1 MMIIE
6 FRQAAYNKAFDL
18 LDAVKDYGKKAKMT
32 LCALEDAL
40 EECYEA
46 SMDSEED
53 EELEVPTEDKE
64 EDFEMNYRGHGSR
77 SAMRRNM
84 RMRYRDGMHSNMRMR
99 MRNSAR

>member
-18 LDAVKDYGKKAKMT
+18 LESVKDYYKKGKMT

-46 SMDSEED
+46 SMESEED
-53 EELEVPTEDKE
+53 DELEVPAEDKD
-64 EDFEMNYRGHGSR
+64 EDIEVNYRGR
-77 SAMRRNM
+77 RPAMRRNT

-99 MRNSAR
+99 NSSRY

>member
-18 LDAVKDYGKKAKMT
+18 IDLVKDYYKKGKMT

-46 SMDSEED
+46 SMESEED
-53 EELEVPTEDKE
+53 EELEVPAEEKD
-64 EDFEMNYRGHGSR
+64 EDFEMNYRSRGSR

-99 MRNSAR
+99 NSLR